1 MEMAILNQLSMKQQH
16 MKQHHTVDGKKV
28 QVHLVKYYRI
38 PKGTTVWLVI
48 GAFDK
53 TIVTERAVLYTREDI
68 DMDLPKEYHF
78 KLPPNDRL
86 ATKLIVKRDDVEE
99 YERMSM

>member
-16 MKQHHTVDGKKV
+16 MKQHHTIDGKDRTV
-28 QVHLVKYYRI
+28 DTIRYYKI

-48 GAFDK
+48 GTFDK
-53 TIVTERAVLYTREDI
+53 TIVTERNVVYTREDI

-86 ATKLIVKRDDVEE
+86 ATKLIVKKDDVEE
-99 YERMSM
+99 YERMSL